1 MLCHVIDHLSLQVAD
16 VDAAAALY
24 LRLFAPLGI
33 KEVMRFPRDGELVI
47 GLGGPDG
54 VPKFWLGPAGG
65 LPTREVHVAFS
76 AADRAAVDAVHAAA
90 LEAGVEVLHPPKE
103 WPQYHPGYYG
113 VFVRD
118 LDGNN
123 VEAVCHAE
131 PVTGD
136 NRA

>member
-1 MLCHVIDHLSLQVAD
+1 MLCHVIDHLALQVTD
-16 VDAAAALY
+16 VHAAAALY
-24 LRLFAPLGI
+24 VRLLAPLGI
-33 KEVMRFPRDGELVI
+33 KEVMRFPRGEELVV

-54 VPKFWLGPAGG
+54 VPQFWLGPAGG
-65 LPTREVHVAFS
+65 QPTTREVHVAFS

-90 LEAGVEVLHPPKE
+90 VEAGVEILHPPKE

-123 VEAVCHAE
+123 VEAVCHAS
-131 PVTGD
+131 P
-136 NRA
+136 